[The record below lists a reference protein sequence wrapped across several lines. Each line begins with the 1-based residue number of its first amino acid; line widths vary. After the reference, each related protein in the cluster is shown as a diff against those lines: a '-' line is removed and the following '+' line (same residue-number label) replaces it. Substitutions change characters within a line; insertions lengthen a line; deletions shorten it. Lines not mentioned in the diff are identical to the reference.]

1 MEFSKPLTLVEEGI
15 PSSIQARASHFA
27 SHHWM
32 MEANKVLLKV
42 RTVIL
47 WLKKLVS
54 GVIWETVEERAVFC
68 SGARQSGEAGKEV
81 QCC

>member
-1 MEFSKPLTLVEEGI
+1 MKFSRSLTLVEQGI
-15 PSSIQARASHFA
+15 LSSIQAWASHFA
-27 SHHWM
+27 AHHWM

-68 SGARQSGEAGKEV
+68 S
-81 QCC
+81 

>member
-1 MEFSKPLTLVEEGI
+1 MEFSRLLTLVEQGI

-27 SHHWM
+27 ANHWM

-47 WLKKLVS
+47 WLKQLVS
-54 GVIWETVEERAVFC
+54 GVIWETVEERAVSC
-68 SGARQSGEAGKEV
+68 S
-81 QCC
+81 